1 MSSQKF
7 AWGSAVLFS
16 EAVRSSDSW
25 IESNSDTNQLILQP
39 HESKQSR
46 LPNGFPTSAP
56 RPRRRVAGTAAS
68 VRTGS
73 RSTPDQAFLGALLFL
88 LLPLLEAHWGG
99 FPPASFKQIPKEG
112 GPVAGTSVEGKWRR
126 GEFVF
131 WMMP

>member
-99 FPPASFKQIPKEG
+99 FPPRLIQTNTQG
-112 GPVAGTSVEGKWRR
+112 RGPRCGDLS
-126 GEFVF
+126 
-131 WMMP
+131 